1 MKDAKGL
8 TTIADAVIDVERG
21 KDDLGKAEKYKQA
34 AMKKKFIFL
43 AILIV
48 LVTIILLGKKL
59 KFSKSFYY
67 SHLPLLS
74 VILSE
79 FGAFS
84 SSGGG
89 TTIVKVNLCFQ
100 RDAS

>member
-8 TTIADAVIDVERG
+8 TTIADAVIDVEKG

-48 LVTIILLGKKL
+48 LVTIILLGKKFIFL
-59 KFSKSFYY
+59 QQFRF
-67 SHLPLLS
+67 LVMFL
-74 VILSE
+74 ILSSPIT
-79 FGAFS
+79 FS
-84 SSGGG
+84 D
-89 TTIVKVNLCFQ
+89 T
-100 RDAS
+100 

>member
-1 MKDAKGL
+1 MRDAKGL

-48 LVTIILLGKKL
+48 LVTIILLGKKFIFL
-59 KFSKSFYY
+59 QQFRF
-67 SHLPLLS
+67 LVMFLLLS
-74 VILSE
+74 SPIT
-79 FGAFS
+79 FS
-84 SSGGG
+84 D
-89 TTIVKVNLCFQ
+89 T
-100 RDAS
+100 